1 MLSLVSTQKIFTS
14 EQLSALIKRE
24 RLARGLSQLQLAEHA
39 NLSRTAV
46 QRIER
51 GEGTFEVETALKL
64 LHILSLDLAVL
75 SRGPQTREVQDAR

>member
-1 MLSLVSTQKIFTS
+1 
-14 EQLSALIKRE
+14 
-24 RLARGLSQLQLAEHA
+24 
-39 NLSRTAV
+39 V